1 MSLKLPVLNLG
12 PQGGSAGGGPL
23 GGGYVMKGMSACPHK
38 TDPREHPA
46 PSARRG
52 QREQQTLNQ
61 EVGPDHTL
69 NLP

>member
-1 MSLKLPVLNLG
+1 MFLKLPVLNLD
-12 PQGGSAGGGPL
+12 PQGGGAGRGPL

-52 QREQQTLNQ
+52 QREQPTLNQ
-61 EVGPDHTL
+61 EVGPDQILTL
-69 NLP
+69 P